1 MLTIG
6 HELGHV
12 LTKTLDNPQDEEA
25 KAYAF
30 SLAWMNVIREYDIAG
45 LADAI
50 VAERPA
56 ENGLHN
62 VAFFFVER
70 LIRQGKGVWEV
81 YTGIIQRLI
90 STTTNYSF

>member
-12 LTKTLDNPQDEEA
+12 LTETLDNPHDEEA

-30 SLAWMNVIREYDIAG
+30 SLVWMNVIQEQNIAG
-45 LADAI
+45 LSSAI
-50 VAERPA
+50 VTERPA

-62 VAFFFVER
+62 VAFRFVEMIIR
-70 LIRQGKGVWEV
+70 TGEEAWAVYNNLIRKILSVH
-81 YTGIIQRLI
+81 L
-90 STTTNYSF
+90 STS